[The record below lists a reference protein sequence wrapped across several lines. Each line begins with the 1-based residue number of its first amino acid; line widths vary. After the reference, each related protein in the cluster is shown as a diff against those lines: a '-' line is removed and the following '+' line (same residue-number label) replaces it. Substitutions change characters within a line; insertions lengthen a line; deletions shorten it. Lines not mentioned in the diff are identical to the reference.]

1 MPLISPRRTAGLDTL
16 RACAIAL
23 VFMYHYMVFVSH
35 TPTFGWAS
43 TVGWAGVDLFF
54 VLSGYL
60 IADQLLRG
68 MQSGRPLSLWR
79 FYLRR
84 ALRTWPAFWVVL
96 AAYFLFP
103 ATMGGKPPPPLW
115 TFLTFT
121 QNIGLHAGTAFS
133 QAWSLCIEE
142 QFYLLLP
149 LALLAAVALRL
160 RPWQAWCVLAALA
173 AAGIVLRAVLWRR
186 YGLEAG
192 GGANGYMTH
201 IYYASWCRVDE
212 FLPGVAVALLRHGHP
227 RLWERLMDHGG
238 TVLLVGVAGSAAMLY
253 GALDFYYIDGYGYGY
268 FMTAFGYTL
277 LAISFALLVIAA
289 LSPRTFL
296 HRTRIPGAAQLAL
309 WSYSI
314 YLIHKPVGN
323 IVSKLAVQWEAPAQ
337 VTLVATIGLSLGV
350 GALLYALVE
359 RPFMRLRERLAPLN
373 LAPRTAD
380 ADACLRTSTAT
391 DNIERQIIPLHH

>member
-1 MPLISPRRTAGLDTL
+1 MPPTPLRRTAGLDTL

-43 TVGWAGVDLFF
+43 TVGWVGVDLFF

-68 MQSGRPLSLWR
+68 VQAGRPLSLWR

-84 ALRTWPAFWVVL
+84 ALRTWPAFWVML

-121 QNIGLHAGTAFS
+121 QNIGLQAGTAFS

-142 QFYLLLP
+142 QFYLILP
-149 LALLAAVALRL
+149 LGLMAALALRL
-160 RPWQAWCVLAALA
+160 RRWQAWCVLGALLA
-173 AAGIVLRAVLWRR
+173 CGVGLRAFLWHR
-186 YGLEAG
+186 YALEEG
-192 GGANGYMTH
+192 GQVRGYMSH
-201 IYYASWCRVDE
+201 IYYASLCRFDE
-212 FLPGVAVALLRHGHP
+212 FLPGIAVALVRHGHP
-227 RLWERLMDHGG
+227 LLWQRLMTHGRR
-238 TVLLVGVAGSAAMLY
+238 VLFLGVVCCAALLY
-253 GALDFYYIDGYGYGY
+253 GALRHYYIDDYGYGF
-268 FMTAFGYTL
+268 FMTAFGYSL
-277 LAISFALLVIAA
+277 LAMAFALLVIAA
-289 LSPRTFL
+289 LSERTLL
-296 HRTRIPGAAQLAL
+296 HRARIPGARQLAL

-323 IVSKLAVQWEAPAQ
+323 MVGKLAAQWQLPSS
-337 VTLVATIGLSLGV
+337 VTLAATILLSLAV
-350 GALLYALVE
+350 GALLFKLVE
-359 RPFMRLRERLAPLN
+359 QPFMRLRERLAPSN
-373 LAPRTAD
+373 FGVGAAQRTMSAGH
-380 ADACLRTSTAT
+380 LINKT
-391 DNIERQIIPLHH
+391 